1 VSEEYLSAN
10 PEFLFHYQRLRR
22 DRAVMRRQGYVV
34 LIAAGALIAFTIFW
48 ASTTSSHRAVGTGF
62 FVLFI
67 GLAVLLTCNGFL
79 ALHRSRQPIKDA
91 EVTRQRQEERQQL
104 FQFAQGKISWR
115 YWSGVVVEVIIGLI
129 FLWLGVQGTSSLLG
143 HPNTVDLVDML
154 LSFACVLAAWYFL
167 SLAIRRA
174 RTLRRLAAISSQELA
189 ARLSLGE
196 VTEGE

>member
-1 VSEEYLSAN
+1 LSEQNLNAN

-22 DRAVMRRQGYVV
+22 DRVLMRRQGYVV

-48 ASTTSSHRAVGTGF
+48 ASTASSHRAVGPGF
-62 FVLFI
+62 FVLFP
-67 GLAVLLTCNGFL
+67 GMAALLAGNGFL
-79 ALHRSRQPIKDA
+79 ALRRSRQPIKDA

-115 YWSGVVVEVIIGLI
+115 YWLGVVVEVFIGLL
-129 FLWLGVQGTSSLLG
+129 FLALGAQGAWSLFG

-154 LSFACVLAAWYFL
+154 LSFACLLAAWYFL
-167 SLAIRRA
+167 TMAARRA
-174 RTLRRLAAISSQELA
+174 RVLRQLAALSSQELA
-189 ARLSLGE
+189 ARFSLGE